1 MPTPHSSVQYVEP
14 NSSLENISSFSEFQT
29 TDGKVYDKIINP
41 EDYCI
46 GLSITTELCN
56 RGQSLAGGSQAI
68 IVSWENSG
76 EDSKVNFMSG
86 TLISPPVSTKN
97 DSIHNNLNIPYL
109 TTNYADMYV
118 SDLKYYGTSE
128 MIGIKSVNIDF
139 ENAVLPVITIQFT
152 DVRGMSLFTPR
163 EFSAIED
170 LAASGEV
177 NDKNVAQCF
186 FQCFFKFPYPK
197 FTVTVKGFYGKAVS
211 YEVTCDK
218 FETDFN
224 SETGNFDVTV
234 RFIGYKYSFL
244 SDIATELLLTAP
256 YTDYL
261 GEKYWNEKK
270 QSGDFAVTNVYGE
283 KVEMPTLVDIRNK
296 IKNILTNGDV
306 GTNETTLTRE
316 DDTHDE
322 ERRQLESIKSTY
334 TAWYEQLNKEVIKK
348 YGQDCCFIRTL
359 TSGEYDRIIVLISK
373 DNNSNNLSGD
383 STQFSNEMQKINNDL
398 YALIEE
404 YNEKFGGINPLDK
417 LSKDFSAYLNTPL
430 FKPVTKNDKGTFEFN
445 GYADNATVPKDIA
458 DEMVMNRI
466 GVDGEQDLGSVARH
480 QKTLKTV
487 YDDGSNQKLNCFD
500 IYVSYANIQK
510 RIDKLTSDSNKSY
523 AAKKKEK
530 AIHDRNVKLVGQ
542 LGFNPTISNFTKI
555 VMAHFETLMHMV
567 YTVSNEVKADS
578 SRTPSALGLSVG
590 DEGNLSDIKKGYEN
604 VVIPPFPR
612 VTEMVTEDDGTQK
625 QQDIWIG
632 SLDKDQLKEADL
644 VETFFNATEL
654 IRQLI
659 AEADEKI
666 EDEKSGRENQENGI
680 ERGVVRYPLTS
691 YDFFLDSNVYG
702 DDVIENIDK
711 FAGAVSL
718 RMFDILSINFF
729 ANHFGKDNWHK
740 FAEQIGRCEA
750 HNFYKSVDTSS
761 NNKIR
766 DWIKLDSGSFNADY
780 VLSAI
785 TSAKSG
791 DTYPW
796 SYNSGSQTPNALF
809 SSDNWV
815 LRYKCND
822 SFGNSYMYPV
832 QNLSFETIQNNYNLF
847 KTPSEN
853 LENHDV
859 ILSCPSKYLAS
870 LDLNEY
876 NSHYSLMI
884 CDDYM
889 KVKNMMDLSIAESFS
904 AYTDISQG
912 ISEGCSLDKAI
923 EAYYK
928 SIFKDE
934 GVTSFCKKSNKSA
947 IVQTISIPFIDSNA
961 FYVYDKSGNIL
972 TDEDGNK
979 LTYTGSKDDLEEY
992 FTNEISGKHINSC
1005 FISEVFDYKEDKTI
1019 DYTSS
1024 VFNKEFESTDF
1035 LMGIDC
1041 IDYAKLHSTLLCKRL
1056 SGSNSFNYIPRF
1068 IVLQLGAILDS
1079 LISTMQDINIDI
1091 DSSKLKIN
1099 IPQGLKDIADDYLNN
1114 ISVYSRMVLIK
1125 YYHDWTANEFP
1136 NIKAQFNAANSKKNI
1151 AVISQ
1156 RRRDYYKQ
1164 NSTQLASEFINGR
1177 NLLNQN
1183 SDFVKQLTDAM
1194 MLPVLLVHGNVNH
1207 FVNERKPIK
1216 YTQYKVSN
1224 SSVFKNYLNGFI
1236 DELNQLLKVDY
1247 VVDTSGNMVRRS
1259 KIASNTSNE
1268 MRIELYRYLKQIYD
1282 KWIPSANEEDW
1293 NFKNFFEDEGGKGNY
1308 KFYFIDSYYNIIG
1321 NKLLVNPSQLLKTMD
1336 VILGYNDINSN
1347 LLSLLGTVYGDNRC
1361 LFKCIQNFINLS
1373 DRESMENMFKP
1384 LSYTEAFSNRRNGS
1398 DFVVVYTYEPSKCL
1412 DVNSNE
1418 YADDGFMLN
1427 DEFNTPMSIK
1437 TRGAKGN
1444 FYRMPAF
1451 GVTYGKQYQSF
1462 FKKVKVNTKNS
1473 IQTEQ
1478 SIKAKH
1484 AILQGLT
1491 NKNKNGT
1498 QGQDMFDLYTS
1509 QSYTCTVEM
1518 MGCAWVQPMMYFVL
1532 LNVPM
1537 FRGSYMIM
1545 KVSHTITPGDM
1556 TTTFTGCRMSKVGNR
1571 FVQDIFINSEG
1582 DDAEYIGSDS
1592 VTFNNAMANNDN
1604 DCPYAVFPIFSDGT
1618 APTELKKIVRKWE
1631 GEYAGNIDGQTC
1643 TMRGVTLATFRSYYG
1658 KDKTCTDLKNISEE
1672 QWDNIFKK
1680 GFMDVWK
1687 YSSINNT
1694 SIANLLVDWTWTSG
1708 KYGVYYPQ
1716 DVLGTSRNYPATDAD
1731 ISAIN
1736 SYPDKRELFQKLWNK
1751 RKWHFERIAAKPG
1764 NAQFLKGWLNRLNDF
1779 KYFESTTTNNEEETA
1794 KMNENIYE
1802 LFFNAVNQTAQNTE
1816 SMKFGLK
1823 NEYYPNKDDA
1833 NKIMMI
1839 SASEP
1844 SNNPKLAKLFDCILN
1859 TPEYF
1864 RYVNDLYW
1872 VYDENVVSNI
1882 VRVDVKLS
1890 AKDVASNNQHVHFF
1904 LKGSKA
1910 NSAQASKN
1918 VFKVEDLSDD
1928 LKHSLGK
1935 KYKEIGKD
1943 KLNTLLGGSISD
1955 LDSLAEFGP
1964 ADCNSVD
1971 NSSASSS
1978 AGPFNTQ
1985 SWDVDTFV
1993 KNLHYWQGHICE
2005 EKGKPRQSYGG
2016 CSTCSGVINRALR
2029 DTGYAQKYWGEY
2041 PWNIHDK
2048 LKVNNS
2054 DFVEA
2059 ASGVTTNKQEFSF
2072 NGVKPSKGDI
2082 CTMWSLPK
2090 TAAKGAHF
2098 HTCAFDGSKWISD
2111 FVQSTCN
2118 VYRSKSECRMEYHLF
2133 KHK

>member
-14 NSSLENISSFSEFQT
+14 NSSLENISSFSEYLT

-56 RGQSLAGGSQAI
+56 RGQSIAGGSQAI

-76 EDSKVNFMSG
+76 KDSKVNFMSG

-118 SDLKYYGTSE
+118 TDLKHYGTTE

-163 EFSAIED
+163 EFSGLDD
-170 LAASGEV
+170 LAASGGIT
-177 NDKNVAQCF
+177 DKNVAQCF

-197 FTVTVKGFYGKAVS
+197 FNITVKGFYGRPVT

-256 YTDYL
+256 YADYL

-283 KVEMPTLVDIRNK
+283 KVEMPTLVDIRNR
-296 IKNILTNGDV
+296 IKQILTNGDV
-306 GTNETTLTRE
+306 GSSDTTLTRE

-322 ERRQLESIKSTY
+322 ERRQLESIKNTY
-334 TAWYEQLNKEVIKK
+334 TVWYEQLIKEVNKK
-348 YGQDCCFIRTL
+348 YGNDCCFIRTL
-359 TSGEYDRIIVLISK
+359 NSGEYDRLIVLISK
-373 DNNSNNLSGD
+373 DNKANNLSED
-383 STQFSNEMQKINNDL
+383 AAQFSNEMQKVNNDL
-398 YALIEE
+398 AALIDE

-417 LSKDFSAYLNTPL
+417 LSKDYSAYLNTPL
-430 FKPVTKNDKGTFEFN
+430 FKEVTKNDKNTFEFN

-458 DEMVMNRI
+458 DEMVMNRM
-466 GVDGEQDLGSVARH
+466 GVEGEQDLGSVARH

-487 YDDGSNQKLNCFD
+487 YGDGSNQKLNCFD
-500 IYVSYANIQK
+500 INVSYANIQV

-523 AAKKKEK
+523 AAKKKDK
-530 AIHDRNVKLVGQ
+530 AIHDKNVQLVGS

-567 YTVSNEVKADS
+567 YTVSNEIKADS
-578 SRTPSALGLSVG
+578 SRTPSTLGLSIG
-590 DEGNLSDIKKGYEN
+590 DEGNLSDVKKGHEN
-604 VVIPPFPR
+604 DVIPPFPR

-625 QQDIWIG
+625 QQDVWIG

-666 EDEKSGRENQENGI
+666 EDERKDREDQQNGV

-702 DDVIENIDK
+702 EDVIENIDK

-718 RMFDILSINFF
+718 RMFDILSLNFF
-729 ANHFGKDNWHK
+729 ANQFGKDNWHK

-750 HNFYKSVDTSS
+750 HNFYKSVNTS
-761 NNKIR
+761 NNKEIR
-766 DWIKLDSGSFNADY
+766 EWIKLDSGSFNADY

-785 TSAKSG
+785 TSSKSG
-791 DTYPW
+791 DKYPW
-796 SYNSGSQTPNALF
+796 SYDTGNQTPRALF

-815 LRYKCND
+815 LRYDCNTVL
-822 SFGNSYMYPV
+822 GNSYMYPV
-832 QNLSFETIQNNYNLF
+832 QNLSFETIQDNYNLF
-847 KTPSEN
+847 KTPGEN
-853 LENHDV
+853 LENKDV

-870 LDLNEY
+870 LDLNDY
-876 NSHYSLMI
+876 NAHYNLMI

-889 KVKNMMDLSIAESFS
+889 KIKNMMDLAIAESFS
-904 AYTDISQG
+904 AYTDISQSM
-912 ISEGCSLDKAI
+912 SECCSLDKAI

-934 GVTSFCKKSNKSA
+934 GITSFCKKSNKSA
-947 IVQTISIPFIDSNA
+947 IVDTVNVKFIDSDA
-961 FYVYDKSGNIL
+961 FYVYDKSGNVL

-1005 FISEVFDYKEDKTI
+1005 FISEIFDYKEDKTI
-1019 DYTSS
+1019 DYSSS
-1024 VFNKEFESTDF
+1024 VCNRDFEPTDF

-1056 SGSNSFNYIPRF
+1056 SGSNTFNYIPRF
-1068 IVLQLGAILDS
+1068 VVLQLGAILDS
-1079 LISTMQDINIDI
+1079 LISTMQDINIGI
-1091 DSSKLKIN
+1091 DSSKLTIN
-1099 IPQGLKDIADDYLNN
+1099 VPQGLKDIADDYLNS

-1125 YYHDWTANEFP
+1125 YYHDWAANEFP
-1136 NIKAQFNAANSKKNI
+1136 NIKTQLNSANGKKNI
-1151 AVISQ
+1151 AVIAQ
-1156 RRRDYYKQ
+1156 RRHDYYKK
-1164 NSTQLASEFINGR
+1164 NSTQLVSEFINGR

-1183 SDFVKQLTDAM
+1183 SEFVKTLTDSM
-1194 MLPVLLVHGNVNH
+1194 MLPVMLVHGNVNH
-1207 FVNERKPIK
+1207 FVNERKPIT

-1224 SSVFKNYLNGFI
+1224 GSVFKNYLNGFI

-1247 VVDTSGNMVRRS
+1247 TVDSNGTMVRRS
-1259 KIASNTSNE
+1259 KIASNTTNE

-1282 KWIPSANEEDW
+1282 KWIPSANEDEW
-1293 NFKNFFEDEGGKGNY
+1293 NFKNFFDDEGGTGDY
-1308 KFYFIDSYYNIIG
+1308 KFYFIDSYYNKIG
-1321 NKLLVNPSQLLKTMD
+1321 DKLLINPSQLLKTMD
-1336 VILGYNDINSN
+1336 VILSYTDINSN

-1361 LFKCIQNFINLS
+1361 LFKCIQNFINLADS
-1373 DRESMENMFKP
+1373 KAMEDMFKP
-1384 LSYTEAFSNRRNGS
+1384 LSYSTAFSDIRKGS

-1437 TRGAKGN
+1437 TRGAKGK

-1462 FKKVKVNTKNS
+1462 FKRVKVNTKSS

-1498 QGQDMFDLYTS
+1498 QGQDMFDLYTA

-1545 KVSHTITPGDM
+1545 KVNHSITPGNM

-1571 FVQDIFINSEG
+1571 FVQDVFINSEG
-1582 DDAEYIGSDS
+1582 DDTEYIGSDS

-1604 DCPYAVFPIFSDGT
+1604 DCPYAVFPVFSDGT
-1618 APTELKKIVRKWE
+1618 STELKKIVRKWE
-1631 GEYAGNIDGQTC
+1631 GEYAGNIDGQIC
-1643 TMRGVTLATFRSYYG
+1643 TMRGITLATFRNYYG

-1672 QWDNIFKK
+1672 QWDNVFKK
-1680 GFMDVWK
+1680 GFWDKWK
-1687 YSSINNT
+1687 ADQITNK
-1694 SIANLLVDWTWTSG
+1694 SIANLLVDWSWGSG
-1708 KYGVYYPQ
+1708 CYGFYYPQ
-1716 DVLGTSRNYPATDAD
+1716 DVLGTSRSCSAKDAD
-1731 ISAIN
+1731 IAAIN
-1736 SYPDKRELFQKLWNK
+1736 NYPDKRELFQKLWNR
-1751 RKWHFERIAAKPG
+1751 RKQHFEAIARKPG

-1779 KYFESTTTNNEEETA
+1779 KYFESPTSGNEEELS
-1794 KMNENIYE
+1794 KMNENVYE
-1802 LFFNAVNQTAQNTE
+1802 LFFNAINQTAQNTE

-1823 NEYYPNKDDA
+1823 NEYYPNKNDS
-1833 NKIMMI
+1833 NKIMMV
-1839 SASEP
+1839 SATDP

-1859 TPEYF
+1859 TPDYF

-1890 AKDVASNNQHVHFF
+1890 AKDVAANNQHVHFF

-1964 ADCNSVD
+1964 ADCATVGTVSGNIGEWSKAVATMGKWYEKNIHEYNQGSTKYCD
-1971 NSSASSS
+1971 LIGTNVRKDCSGFVSACLQLFGTFKKGFMTNSSGFNSDASVASMLTN
-1978 AGPFNTQ
+1978 GGFKKLPY
-1985 SWDVDTFV
+1985 SWETVQPYDIIA
-1993 KNLHYWQGHICE
+1993 YSGHVEILA
-2005 EKGKPRQSYGG
+2005 EKGEHPKSWGWGSAHDCQGVHACMPAGTGKKPIG
-2016 CSTCSGVINRALR
+2016 ST
-2029 DTGYAQKYWGEY
+2029 Y
-2041 PWNIHDK
+2041 
-2048 LKVNNS
+2048 
-2054 DFVEA
+2054 
-2059 ASGVTTNKQEFSF
+2059 
-2072 NGVKPSKGDI
+2072 
-2082 CTMWSLPK
+2082 K
-2090 TAAKGAHF
+2090 TIWRHVG
-2098 HTCAFDGSKWISD
+2098 
-2111 FVQSTCN
+2111 
-2118 VYRSKSECRMEYHLF
+2118 
-2133 KHK
+2133 